1 MGRVSAATFGAVG
14 SVAEVPES
22 VIGRIGLVLDA
33 FGADD
38 ADLGLT
44 ELARRS
50 GLAKP
55 TVHRLAAQLVDAG
68 FLERHGTDYR
78 LGVRLFE
85 IGQRVPA
92 ARRLR
97 DAALPF
103 MEDLFVATRE
113 TVHLGVPSG
122 TEVMYLEKIRGH
134 RAVEAPTRVAG
145 RLPMHCT
152 ATGKAMLAHLPD
164 EVVAQ
169 ALSSMTRQT
178 SHTVMVQSV
187 VRGQLAEVRRTGFS
201 VEHEETKLGYVS
213 VASPVF
219 EGESLVGAISVTGPT
234 YRLQLD
240 SVSGTVRTAARALS
254 RVLTP

>member
-1 MGRVSAATFGAVG
+1 MGVLRGCTFA
-14 SVAEVPES
+14 SVRSGVEVPES

-33 FGADD
+33 FGPDD
-38 ADLGLT
+38 ADIGLT

-97 DAALPF
+97 DVALPF
-103 MEDLFVATRE
+103 MEDVFVATRE

-134 RAVEAPTRVAG
+134 RAVDAPTRVAG
-145 RLPMHCT
+145 RMPMHCT

-164 EVVAQ
+164 ELVAQ

-187 VRGQLAEVRRTGFS
+187 VRGQLAEVRRSGYS

-219 EGESLVGAISVTGPT
+219 DHGALVGAISVTGPT
-234 YRLQLD
+234 YRMSID

-254 RVLTP
+254 RVLTS